1 VSRRLNRFLT
11 NCHLELVD
19 LEHSCARGTEVV
31 VRYHSDLEASHSC
44 MDLVNGVTD
53 SDLPPLKGLG
63 FLVQASVSILNLA
76 ALLTCFP
83 AASVTGLGFLNRA
96 SVSIL
101 DLAALKGHLI
111 VD

>member
-1 VSRRLNRFLT
+1 M
-11 NCHLELVD
+11 
-19 LEHSCARGTEVV
+19 

-44 MDLVNGVTD
+44 IDLVNGVTD

-63 FLVQASVSILNLA
+63 FQYQALVTIHDLA

-83 AASVTGLGFLNRA
+83 AAFITGLGFQYQA

-101 DLAALKGHLI
+101 DLGALTGHLI